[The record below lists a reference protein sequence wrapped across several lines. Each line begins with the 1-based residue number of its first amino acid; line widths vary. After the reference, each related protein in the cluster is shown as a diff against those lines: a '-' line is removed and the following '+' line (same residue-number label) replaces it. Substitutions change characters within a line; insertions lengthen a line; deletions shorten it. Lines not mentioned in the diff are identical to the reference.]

1 MTSDPVRDVI
11 SPNGRQPLSIR
22 RTGAGFRWSGFLLT
36 ASRPPAAS
44 GGYSQPL
51 RATASSILAICVMSV
66 TARTKRAIGEGRDT
80 VSEEAA
86 GTAWR
91 TRARKFG
98 RTAPTC

>member
-22 RTGAGFRWSGFLLT
+22 HTGAGFRWSGFLLT

-44 GGYSQPL
+44 
-51 RATASSILAICVMSV
+51 SILAICVISF